1 MGNLQT
7 RLDDTS
13 STIPAIDPA
22 LLALLKQHG
31 MSAIALEPLGIEIR
45 GADVRSALPE
55 KVIRA
60 LEVEMAQRGFI
71 VFKHQTELS
80 ANELV
85 DASKWWGAGE
95 IHSTHGVHPATPE
108 MNRDIFRCSND
119 DRFGILGVGPQWHN
133 DGSFEAAIFSHSA
146 YYMARAPE
154 HGGGTHF
161 AHQGAAFDALPED
174 KQAYWQRLVSVN
186 SASGV
191 SHPVVHTHPISGRKS
206 VWLHLGMTGAVIE
219 RLPEDG
225 VPIEELQQQP
235 ADVARMRLLN
245 ADELKQ
251 LFNDYNDL
259 LNASFDKG
267 YGIRYHYETGD
278 LLYVDN
284 WAMAHRAAPEAH
296 MSAEQQGLRIMDR
309 VTVKAKQNLAPHFG
323 LPQHINL
330 AGGHPFNP
338 DGIWQAGGIGF
349 RWKDDIPMQN

>member
-22 LLALLKQHG
+22 HLALLEQHG
-31 MSAIALEPLGIEIR
+31 LRATELEPLGIEIR

-55 KVIRA
+55 RVIRA

-85 DASKWWGAGE
+85 EASKWWGAGE
-95 IHSTHGVHPATPE
+95 IHSTHGVHPATPD

-119 DRFGILGVGPQWHN
+119 DRYGILGVGPQWHN

-174 KQAYWQRLVSVN
+174 KQAYWERLVSVN

-191 SHPVVHTHPISGRKS
+191 SHPVVHTHPLSGRKS

-219 RLPEDG
+219 RLPEDD

-267 YGIRYHYETGD
+267 YGIRYHYDTGD

-284 WAMAHRAAPEAH
+284 WALAHRAAPEAH

-330 AGGHPFNP
+330 GGPHPFNH